1 MVQKRVFVCVLV
13 LCTVLLFVGVLPVSG
28 EDEVYDAV
36 LRLHVLAN
44 SDSEADQA
52 LKLKVRDAVLEASA
66 PYLEGVTDRETAAK
80 CLMEHEKEL
89 ITAAENVIAA
99 EGYDYSVQLTL
110 TEEEYPRRD
119 YDSVCFPA
127 GKYLSLRVLI
137 GEGKGQNWWC
147 CLFPRLC
154 LASATVTTPAA
165 EDSCIEVG
173 LTPDQYKIITETE
186 KPVYQVRFKILEILD
201 RAK

>member
-1 MVQKRVFVCVLV
+1 MVQKRIFVGILV
-13 LCTVLLFVGVLPVSG
+13 LCTALLFVGVLPVSG

-36 LRLHVLAN
+36 LRLHILAN
-44 SDSEADQA
+44 SDSDADQT

-66 PYLEGVTDRETAAK
+66 PYLDGVTDRETAAAR
-80 CLMEHEKEL
+80 LMEHEKEIL
-89 ITAAENVIAA
+89 AAAQDVITA
-99 EGYDYSVQLTL
+99 EGYDYSVRLTL

-137 GEGKGQNWWC
+137 GEGEGQNWWC

-154 LASATVTTPAA
+154 LASASVTTPAA
-165 EDSCIEVG
+165 EDACIEVG

-186 KPVYQVRFKILEILD
+186 KPVYQVRFKILEILG
-201 RAK
+201 KG